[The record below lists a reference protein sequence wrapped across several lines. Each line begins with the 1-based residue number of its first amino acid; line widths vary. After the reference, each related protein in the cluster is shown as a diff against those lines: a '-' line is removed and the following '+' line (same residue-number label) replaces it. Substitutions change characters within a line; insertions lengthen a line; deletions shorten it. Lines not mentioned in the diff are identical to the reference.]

1 MKLLLVTFG
10 YWRLFYLKLLLSIVD
25 YFTLDIFGN
34 FKQLQLVAIGYS
46 FIEAISGYYINGY

>member
-1 MKLLLVTFG
+1 
-10 YWRLFYLKLLLSIVD
+10 LSIVD